1 MQILGDRV
9 VDNKITYNEIIKAN
23 NKLIAKIDELIDF
36 LMETVRVTK
45 LDYKESKK
53 YERIEENEKAKIFK
67 KDCDNKEQ
75 SLKEKLAYTVKNL
88 KEDEK
93 SAFISSLVNYFA
105 KVENGYYDIL
115 AITKKENMSA
125 SSLYKCYV
133 MLNYYKNNLQF
144 INNLHADFEKIA
156 HENLF

>member
-1 MQILGDRV
+1 M
-9 VDNKITYNEIIKAN
+9 DNKITYNEIIKAN

-115 AITKKENMSA
+115 AITKKEKQRRN
-125 SSLYKCYV
+125 
-133 MLNYYKNNLQF
+133 F
-144 INNLHADFEKIA
+144 
-156 HENLF
+156 